1 MGRTYLRVAF
11 SSIVKENIM
20 SLWHGYVTWTA
31 PKTFMH
37 PTPYSSKMVTII
49 VKEKILYCFHVS
61 YYANK
66 LRT

>member
-1 MGRTYLRVAF
+1 
-11 SSIVKENIM
+11 M

-49 VKEKILYCFHVS
+49 VKEKILYCFHIS